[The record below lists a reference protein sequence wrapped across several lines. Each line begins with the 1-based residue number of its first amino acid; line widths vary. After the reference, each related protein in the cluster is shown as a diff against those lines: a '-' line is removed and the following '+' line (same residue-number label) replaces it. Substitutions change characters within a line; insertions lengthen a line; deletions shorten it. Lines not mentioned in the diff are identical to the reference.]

1 MRASCLIVYSAY
13 IRKIWA
19 DHIGNITS
27 CSVYAVLESKE
38 EHHLRC
44 FFHIS
49 MQGMT
54 NSKHSMIF
62 SLVGN
67 SCFDLVA
74 IGSGSSQ
81 TRRYGQR
88 PCANV
93 LS

>member
-1 MRASCLIVYSAY
+1 MWMRVSGLVVYSAY

-19 DHIGNITS
+19 DHIGNIMS

-44 FFHIS
+44 FFHIY

-62 SLVGN
+62 L
-67 SCFDLVA
+67 
-74 IGSGSSQ
+74 
-81 TRRYGQR
+81 
-88 PCANV
+88 
-93 LS
+93 